1 MPETLEAFYRGK
13 LYPGEMKE
21 TKNAEQRRREYIF
34 TERQNQLFDQLDQE
48 TKKACMGLF
57 EEANALSA
65 CDCEQ
70 AYIEGMRMGARLA
83 AELLF
88 LNENK

>member
-1 MPETLEAFYRGK
+1 VILEKFYKGKIHPGEQVMPIDKERYRKETLFEDKRQRLLDRLDEPIK
-13 LYPGEMKE
+13 RECLY
-21 TKNAEQRRREYIF
+21 
-34 TERQNQLFDQLDQE
+34 
-48 TKKACMGLF
+48 LF